1 MRMRVYRFALFAVL
15 LASFVM
21 VQAPQSAYACS
32 CEPFDPEVRFPI
44 ADAVFRGRVVH
55 ADYAPASPM
64 WAGAPSNVQTGF
76 LVEVKD
82 IHKGQVPSRVYFA
95 YHYSWMCSGPPPFS
109 VGSEYLFYS
118 HRTPQGFAPIGGCA
132 YVVPMANAGG
142 DYAYILGMH
151 TAQWP
156 VPLRVVANAL
166 IVIGVSMPWLL
177 LVFALLGLA
186 ALYYLVKR
194 RRVLLR
200 AGR

>member
-118 HRTPQGFAPIGGCA
+118 HRTSCPWQTREAITPIFWACTPRSGPFRSGWWR
-132 YVVPMANAGG
+132 
-142 DYAYILGMH
+142 
-151 TAQWP
+151 T
-156 VPLRVVANAL
+156 R
-166 IVIGVSMPWLL
+166 
-177 LVFALLGLA
+177 
-186 ALYYLVKR
+186 
-194 RRVLLR
+194 
-200 AGR
+200 